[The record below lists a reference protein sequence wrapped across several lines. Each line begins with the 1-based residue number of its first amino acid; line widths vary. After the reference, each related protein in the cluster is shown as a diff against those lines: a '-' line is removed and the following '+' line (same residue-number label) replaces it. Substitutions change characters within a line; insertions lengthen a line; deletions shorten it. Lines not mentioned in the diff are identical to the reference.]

1 MTYYGDEAFPV
12 LSDEQWARLQA
23 YGSAQEVE
31 PGALLWGA
39 GEATYDLILVDS
51 GEVEVV
57 RAATARAA
65 EAVVARFG
73 TGQFAGKLSLLT
85 GQATYLSA
93 RVSKPGQVHRISPV
107 CFRQLMD
114 EDPDLSD
121 VILRAL
127 MARRRNLR
135 GGEAAQS
142 IEILGSEM
150 SAGALALR
158 TYAARQQLPHRWVE
172 IDTPAGAALAR
183 AVTAAGGDLPV
194 VITPTAVLRHAT
206 PALLAGHLGLSYQ
219 ARRRGSSWIWSS
231 SALARLDWLP
241 RSTARRK
248 ASRRSCLMP
257 SPLAGRLRPARGSKL
272 PRVHLRHQRR

>member
-1 MTYYGDEAFPV
+1 MRRSRRSAMSSGRGCRPTD
-12 LSDEQWARLQA
+12 LRRRWNRARCC
-23 YGSAQEVE
+23 GV
-31 PGALLWGA
+31 PRG
-39 GEATYDLILVDS
+39 THDLILVDS
-51 GEVEVV
+51 GEAEVV

-65 EAVVARFG
+65 EAVVAGFG
-73 TGQFAGKLSLLT
+73 AGQFAGQLSLLT

-121 VILRAL
+121 VILRPL
-127 MARRRNLR
+127 MARRRYLR
-135 GGEAAQS
+135 GGEAARS

-158 TYAARQQLPHRWVE
+158 TYAARQQLPHAWVE

-219 ARRRGSSWIWSS
+219 PVAGPLLDLVIVG
-231 SALARLDWLP
+231 AGPAGLA
-241 RSTARRK
+241 AAVYG
-248 ASRRSCLMP
+248 ASEGLRTCCCMP
-257 SPLAGRLRPARGSKL
+257 SLVAGRLRPARGSRTTSGS
-272 PRVHLRHQRR
+272 PPASAAPS

>member
-1 MTYYGDEAFPV
+1 MTYYGDEAFPA
-12 LSDEQWARLQA
+12 LSNEQWARLQA

-31 PGALLWGA
+31 SGALLFGA
-39 GEATYDLILVDS
+39 GEATHDLILVDS
-51 GEVEVV
+51 GEAEVV

-73 TGQFAGKLSLLT
+73 TGRFVGELGLLT
-85 GQATYLSA
+85 GQATYLSS
-93 RVSKPGQVHRISPV
+93 RVSMPGQVHRISPV

-127 MARRRNLR
+127 MARRRHR
-135 GGEAAQS
+135 GGEAARS

-158 TYAARQQLPHRWVE
+158 TYAARQQLPHTWVE

-183 AVTAAGGDLPV
+183 AVTAAGADLPV

-219 ARRRGSSWIWSS
+219 PVAGPLLDLVIVG
-231 SALARLDWLP
+231 AGPLDWPP

-248 ASRRSCLMP
+248 ACGRCCLMP
-257 SPLAGRLRPARGSKL
+257 SPLAGRLRPARGSRTTSGSPPASAAL
-272 PRVHLRHQRR
+272 S